1 VENPRLV
8 VAMTGASG
16 AAYGVRLLERL
27 RELEVESHLIVTR
40 WARVTLEHETECS
53 YSDLKSL
60 ADFTYG
66 EGDQAAPVSSGSF
79 LTRGMAIVPCS
90 TKTLAAIATGFGHNL
105 VCRAADVMLKERRRL
120 VLAVRETPLSQIHLR
135 NMLTLSEAGATIMPP
150 VPAFYHRPV
159 EISDIVDQTVLRIL
173 DQFDFELDAASR
185 WGGFREL
192 AREDL
197 D

>member
-1 VENPRLV
+1 
-8 VAMTGASG
+8 M
-16 AAYGVRLLERL
+16 RLLERH
-27 RELEVESHLIVTR
+27 RELEIESHLIVTR
-40 WARVTLEHETECS
+40 WRASRWGTRPSTA
-53 YSDLKSL
+53 SDLKSL

-66 EGDQAAPVSSGSF
+66 GATRRHRSRAAPSSRAGS
-79 LTRGMAIVPCS
+79 IVPCS

-150 VPAFYHRPV
+150 VPGCYHRPI

-185 WGGFREL
+185 WGGLREL